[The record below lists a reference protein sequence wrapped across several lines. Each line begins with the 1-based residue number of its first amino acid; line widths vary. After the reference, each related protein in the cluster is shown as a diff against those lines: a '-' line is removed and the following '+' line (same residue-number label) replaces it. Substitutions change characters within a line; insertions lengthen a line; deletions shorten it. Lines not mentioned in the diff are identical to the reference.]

1 MLEVLEIIVII
12 FIVQF
17 LSNIIR
23 IPFIIFILLFSAFI
37 GPNGIIANYYGINIL
52 DEKAINLISELGI
65 LLLLY
70 IIGLQINLRDILVYN
85 IKALGFFLFSN
96 IMIALIMYVLITNF
110 LFADIANELAFIIA
124 LSLSFTS
131 TAIYYELAKDYKL
144 HTRPES
150 NLLLTKSII
159 EDIIALLILTFLF
172 KATTISITSLS
183 TEIYNLFISG
193 VMFIVVT
200 IIVIVIASIIKD
212 IINSIET
219 NHNSDDDNIKQ
230 IYFSFFMSIFVVL
243 LLIAQL
249 IEFPLGV
256 AAFIAGS
263 VSNLFSREF
272 QKIRDSIFLF
282 SETFI
287 SIFLIYIG
295 TQLDLEALFNIEYWR
310 TALILLLVITIIK
323 SLTSII
329 YFQRLG
335 YNMKNSINVSFLS
348 LAVGEFTLIVFA
360 QLDKVFGLNLINIG
374 FILIFSSVIVSI
386 LLVKSA
392 NYLIKWYEKIS
403 RSRI

>member
-1 MLEVLEIIVII
+1 MLEILGIIVII

-17 LSNIIR
+17 ISNMIR
-23 IPFIIFILLFSAFI
+23 IPFIIFILLFSALI
-37 GPNGIIANYYGINIL
+37 GPNGVIANYYGINIL
-52 DEKAINLISELGI
+52 DEKAINLISGLGI

-96 IMIALIMYVLITNF
+96 IMIALITYVLITNF
-110 LFADIANELAFIIA
+110 LFTDIAKELAFIIA

-144 HTRPES
+144 HTKPES

-172 KATTISITSLS
+172 KATTISISSLS

-193 VMFIVVT
+193 VMFIIMT
-200 IIVIVIASIIKD
+200 IIVISIASIIKD
-212 IINSIET
+212 VINSIET
-219 NHNSDDDNIKQ
+219 NHNGNDDNIKQ
-230 IYFSFFMSIFVVL
+230 MYFSFFMSIFVVL

-310 TALILLLVITIIK
+310 IALILLLVIVAIK

-335 YNMKNSINVSFLS
+335 YNMKNAINISFLS

-374 FILIFSSVIVSI
+374 FILILSSVIVSI
-386 LLVKSA
+386 LLMKSA

>member
-150 NLLLTKSII
+150 NLLLTKCII

-335 YNMKNSINVSFLS
+335 YNVKNSINVSFLS

>member
-1 MLEVLEIIVII
+1 MLEILGIIVII

-17 LSNIIR
+17 ISNMIR
-23 IPFIIFILLFSAFI
+23 IPFIIFILLFSALI
-37 GPNGIIANYYGINIL
+37 GPNGVIANYYGINIL
-52 DEKAINLISELGI
+52 DEKAINLISGLGI

-110 LFADIANELAFIIA
+110 LFTDIAKELAFIIA

-144 HTRPES
+144 HTKPES

-172 KATTISITSLS
+172 KATTISISSLS

-193 VMFIVVT
+193 VMFIVIT
-200 IIVIVIASIIKD
+200 IVVIAIAFIIKD
-212 IINSIET
+212 VINSIET
-219 NHNSDDDNIKQ
+219 NHNGDDDNIKQ

-310 TALILLLVITIIK
+310 IALILLLVIVVIK

-335 YNMKNSINVSFLS
+335 YNMKNAINISFLS

-374 FILIFSSVIVSI
+374 FILILSSVIVSI
-386 LLVKSA
+386 LLMKSA

-403 RSRI
+403 RARI

>member
-335 YNMKNSINVSFLS
+335 YNVKNSINVSFLS

>member
-150 NLLLTKSII
+150 NLLLTKCII
-159 EDIIALLILTFLF
+159 EDVIALLILTFLF

>member
-1 MLEVLEIIVII
+1 MLEILGIIVII

-17 LSNIIR
+17 ISNMIR
-23 IPFIIFILLFSAFI
+23 IPFIIFILLFSALI
-37 GPNGIIANYYGINIL
+37 GPNGVIANYYGINIL
-52 DEKAINLISELGI
+52 DEKAINLISGLGI

-96 IMIALIMYVLITNF
+96 IMIALTTYVLITNF
-110 LFADIANELAFIIA
+110 LFTDIAKELAFIIA

-144 HTRPES
+144 HTKPES

-172 KATTISITSLS
+172 KATTISISSLS

-193 VMFIVVT
+193 VMFIIMT
-200 IIVIVIASIIKD
+200 IIVISIASIIKD
-212 IINSIET
+212 VINSIET
-219 NHNSDDDNIKQ
+219 NHNGNDDNIKQ
-230 IYFSFFMSIFVVL
+230 MYFSFFMSIFVVL

-310 TALILLLVITIIK
+310 IALILLLVIVAIK

-335 YNMKNSINVSFLS
+335 YNMKNAINISFLS

-374 FILIFSSVIVSI
+374 FILILSSVIVSI
-386 LLVKSA
+386 LLMKSA

>member
-1 MLEVLEIIVII
+1 MLEILGIIVII

-17 LSNIIR
+17 ISNMIR
-23 IPFIIFILLFSAFI
+23 IPFIIFILLFSALI
-37 GPNGIIANYYGINIL
+37 GPNGVIANYYGINIL
-52 DEKAINLISELGI
+52 DEKAINLISGLGI

-110 LFADIANELAFIIA
+110 LFTDIAKELAFIIA

-144 HTRPES
+144 HTKPES

-172 KATTISITSLS
+172 KATTISISSLS

-193 VMFIVVT
+193 VMFIVIT
-200 IIVIVIASIIKD
+200 IVVIAIAFIIKD
-212 IINSIET
+212 VINSIET
-219 NHNSDDDNIKQ
+219 NHNGDDDNIKQ
-230 IYFSFFMSIFVVL
+230 MYFSFFMSIFVVL

-310 TALILLLVITIIK
+310 IALILLLVIVVIK

-335 YNMKNSINVSFLS
+335 YNMKNAINISFLS

-374 FILIFSSVIVSI
+374 FILILSSVIVSI
-386 LLVKSA
+386 LLMKSA

-403 RSRI
+403 RARI

>member
-1 MLEVLEIIVII
+1 MLEILGIIVII

-17 LSNIIR
+17 ISNMIR
-23 IPFIIFILLFSAFI
+23 IPFIIFILLFSALI
-37 GPNGIIANYYGINIL
+37 GPNGVIANYYGINIL
-52 DEKAINLISELGI
+52 DEKAINLISGLGI

-96 IMIALIMYVLITNF
+96 IMIALTTYVLITNF
-110 LFADIANELAFIIA
+110 LFTDIAKELAFIIA

-144 HTRPES
+144 HTKPES

-172 KATTISITSLS
+172 KATTISISSLS

-193 VMFIVVT
+193 VMFIIMT
-200 IIVIVIASIIKD
+200 IIVISIASIIKD
-212 IINSIET
+212 VINSIET
-219 NHNSDDDNIKQ
+219 NHNGNDDNIKQ
-230 IYFSFFMSIFVVL
+230 MYFSFFMSIFVVL

-310 TALILLLVITIIK
+310 IALILLLVIVVIK

-335 YNMKNSINVSFLS
+335 YNMKNAINISFLS

-374 FILIFSSVIVSI
+374 
-386 LLVKSA
+386 
-392 NYLIKWYEKIS
+392 
-403 RSRI
+403 

>member
-1 MLEVLEIIVII
+1 MLEILGIIVII

-17 LSNIIR
+17 ISNMIR
-23 IPFIIFILLFSAFI
+23 IPFIIFILLFSALI
-37 GPNGIIANYYGINIL
+37 GPNGVIANYYGINIL
-52 DEKAINLISELGI
+52 DEKAINLISGLGI

-110 LFADIANELAFIIA
+110 LFTDIAKELAFIIA

-144 HTRPES
+144 HTKPES

-172 KATTISITSLS
+172 KATTISISSLS

-193 VMFIVVT
+193 VMFIVIT
-200 IIVIVIASIIKD
+200 IVVIAIAFIIKD
-212 IINSIET
+212 VINSIET
-219 NHNSDDDNIKQ
+219 NHNGDDDNIKQ
-230 IYFSFFMSIFVVL
+230 MYFSFFMSIFVVL

-295 TQLDLEALFNIEYWR
+295 IQLDLEALFNIEYWR
-310 TALILLLVITIIK
+310 IALILLLVIVVIK

-335 YNMKNSINVSFLS
+335 YNMKNAINISFLS

-374 FILIFSSVIVSI
+374 FILILSSVIVSI
-386 LLVKSA
+386 LLMKSA

-403 RSRI
+403 RARI

>member
-1 MLEVLEIIVII
+1 MLEILGIIVII

-17 LSNIIR
+17 ISNMIR
-23 IPFIIFILLFSAFI
+23 IPFIIFILLFSALI
-37 GPNGIIANYYGINIL
+37 GPNGVIANYYGINIL
-52 DEKAINLISELGI
+52 DEKAINLISGLGI

-110 LFADIANELAFIIA
+110 LFTDIAKELAFIIA

-144 HTRPES
+144 HTKPES

-172 KATTISITSLS
+172 KATTISISSLS

-193 VMFIVVT
+193 VMFIVIT
-200 IIVIVIASIIKD
+200 IVVIAIAFIIKD
-212 IINSIET
+212 IINNIET
-219 NHNSDDDNIKQ
+219 NHNGDDDNIKQ

-295 TQLDLEALFNIEYWR
+295 IQLDLEALFNIEYWR
-310 TALILLLVITIIK
+310 IALILLLVIVVIK

-335 YNMKNSINVSFLS
+335 YNMKNAINISFLS

-374 FILIFSSVIVSI
+374 FILILSSVIVSI
-386 LLVKSA
+386 LLMKSA

-403 RSRI
+403 RARI

>member
-150 NLLLTKSII
+150 NLLLTKCII